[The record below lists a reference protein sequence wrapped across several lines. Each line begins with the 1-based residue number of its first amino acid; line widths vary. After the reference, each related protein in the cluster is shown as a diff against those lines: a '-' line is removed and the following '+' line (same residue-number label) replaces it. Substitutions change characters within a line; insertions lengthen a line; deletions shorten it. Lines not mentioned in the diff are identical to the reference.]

1 MKMKLFLPV
10 LAVASLAYVP
20 PALAGVQP
28 GKWEL
33 TVDVSLSQGSGRTGP
48 IVETRCISEDEA
60 RNPQRILAESGHEA
74 CIFTDARDSGAEYTF
89 AVECRGGPVPVHGNG
104 RVGYTA
110 QTLDGTIDLIAEQ
123 PNLRIVTHSSVKGRR
138 LGSCNS

>member
-1 MKMKLFLPV
+1 MRYRLLV
-10 LAVASLAYVP
+10 LALLASPVG
-20 PALAGVQP
+20 ALAGVQP

-60 RNPQRILAESGHEA
+60 RNPQAILTETGHES
-74 CIFTDARDSGAEYTF
+74 CVFTDARDTGAEYTF
-89 AVECRGGPVPVHGNG
+89 AVECRGGPVPVHGSG

-110 QTLDGTIDLIAEQ
+110 QTLDGTIELVAEQ

>member
-1 MKMKLFLPV
+1 MKPFLLLV
-10 LAVASLAYVP
+10 LAAAMARVP
-20 PALAGVQP
+20 SALAGVQA
-28 GKWEL
+28 GKWQL

-60 RNPQRILAESGHEA
+60 RNPQRILTQTGHES
-74 CIFTDARDSGAEYTF
+74 CVFTDARDTGAEYTF

-110 QTLDGTIDLIAEQ
+110 QTLDGTIDLVAEQ

>member
-1 MKMKLFLPV
+1 MKPLLIV
-10 LAVASLAYVP
+10 LGCMAWLT
-20 PALAGVQP
+20 ALAGVQP

-33 TVDVSLSQGSGRTGP
+33 TVDVSLGQGSGRTGP

-60 RNPQRILAESGHEA
+60 RNPQRILAQTGHEA
-74 CIFTDARDSGAEYTF
+74 CIFTDARDTGAEYTF

-104 RVGYTA
+104 RVRYTA
-110 QTLDGTIDLIAEQ
+110 QTLEGTIELVAEQ

>member
-1 MKMKLFLPV
+1 MQILKAALVFAGALCS
-10 LAVASLAYVP
+10 ASAS
-20 PALAGVQP
+20 AGVQA

-110 QTLDGTIDLIAEQ
+110 QTLDGTIDLVAEQ